1 MKNIFL
7 IAILCCGILFNCTK
21 LKTNTSVLISAEQM
35 LELVKLEEVQL
46 IDVRTPAEF
55 ADGHIENAKN
65 IDFYSANFDLQIDAL
80 DKSIP
85 VILYCKSGRR
95 SAKCVSKLNSKGFK
109 VIYDLQGGINHW
121 GFEGRQIYN

>member
-55 ADGHIENAKN
+55 AEGHIENAKN

>member
-21 LKTNTSVLISAEQM
+21 LKTKTSVLISAEQM

-46 IDVRTPAEF
+46 IDVRTPVEF
-55 ADGHIENAKN
+55 AEGHIENAKN

>member
-46 IDVRTPAEF
+46 IDVRTPGEF
-55 ADGHIENAKN
+55 AEGHIENAKN

-85 VILYCKSGRR
+85 VILYCKSGGR
-95 SAKCVSKLNSKGFK
+95 SAKCVSKLNLKGFK

>member
-7 IAILCCGILFNCTK
+7 IWILCCGILFNCIK
-21 LKTNTSVLISAEQM
+21 LKTSVLISAEQM

-46 IDVRTPAEF
+46 IDVRTSAEF

-95 SAKCVSKLNSKGFK
+95 SAKCISRLNTKDFK
-109 VIYDLQGGINHW
+109 AIYDLQGGISLW
-121 GFEGRQIYN
+121 EFEGRQIYN

>member
-7 IAILCCGILFNCTK
+7 IVILCCGILFNCTK

-46 IDVRTPAEF
+46 IDVRTPGEF
-55 ADGHIENAKN
+55 AEGHIENAKN

-95 SAKCVSKLNSKGFK
+95 SAKCVSKLNLKGFK